1 MKIAFL
7 TQQYPH
13 PKTGGSGGIGTAI
26 KNLAQGLISQNHNP
40 IVLIYEQQE
49 DAVFEDNGVV
59 FYQIKNVKTKFLAGY
74 FTRKKIE
81 RLINKLYSEK
91 KIDIVESPDWTG
103 ISSFIKPQCP
113 LIIRQNGSDAYFCY
127 LDGRPAKIKNL
138 FHEKRALRKADGI
151 ISVSQFTGDL
161 TNTIL
166 NLSKPFSVIPNSI
179 DINDFKFNNDSQ
191 HFKVDKF
198 EILYFGNIIRKKGAL
213 ELPFIFNKVI
223 EKFPDVQL
231 SLVGKDVVDI
241 QTGNSTWQMMQELFS
256 KQAISNVKYHGT
268 VDYNAIQSVIT
279 QSTLC
284 VFPSF
289 AEALPVSW
297 LEAMAMQKAI
307 VASNIGWANEM
318 IEDGKSGFLVDPK
331 NHDLFALRI
340 IELLENPNLIT
351 NFGEMARKKIESDFS
366 NEVISNKNIQFY
378 SQFIK

>member
-103 ISSFIKPQCP
+103 ISSFIKPKCP
-113 LIIRQNGSDAYFCY
+113 LIIRENGSDAYFCY
-127 LDGRPAKIKNL
+127 LDGRPAKKKNL
-138 FHEKRALRKADGI
+138 FHEKRALLKADGI

-191 HFKVDKF
+191 NFKVDKF

-223 EKFPDVQL
+223 EKFPDAQL

-268 VDYNAIQSVIT
+268 VDYNAIQSVIN

-331 NHDLFALRI
+331 NHDLFAFRI